1 MILDNKL
8 SNKEIIVLD
17 GATGSEIA
25 RLGAAMNSSAWCGVA
40 NKTHPDI
47 VRQVHEEYIRAG
59 ADVVT
64 ANTFSTSR
72 HVLASAGLADE
83 TVSINARAVELARE
97 AVNNVSPERPIAVA
111 GSMSNMIA
119 WIPGTVSPDLRF
131 LPTPE
136 EEFNNYQEVAQILA
150 KSGVDLILMEMMRD
164 IDRSSLAI
172 SAAVETGLPV
182 WIGTSCTLRDDG
194 SASVW
199 NQHSEEP
206 ATRLSPDHIKSEDKS
221 YDTLIEAMLSFQP
234 QVMGVMHS
242 TIETT
247 NAGLQTLFEHWQG
260 PVMAYPE
267 TSSEVKKGI
276 SDQVEPAIFAEHCRD
291 WVESGVQ
298 IIGGCCGTTIEH
310 IRQMVDHL
318 PTRVGPRTSVI
329 NQESCE

>member
-1 MILDNKL
+1 MNMILDNKL

-72 HVLASAGLADE
+72 HILASAGLADE

-97 AVNNVSPERPIAVA
+97 AVHNVSSERPIAVA
-111 GSMSNMIA
+111 GSMSNMRA
-119 WIPGTVSPDLRF
+119 WIPGTVSPDPRF

-136 EEFNNYQEVAQILA
+136 EEFNNYQEVAQTLA
-150 KSGVDLILMEMMRD
+150 KSGVDLILMEMMTD
-164 IDRSSLAI
+164 IDRSSMAI

-182 WIGTSCTLRDDG
+182 WIGNSCTLRDDG

-206 ATRLSPDHIKSEDKS
+206 QRLSPDHIKSEDKS
-221 YDTLIEAMLSFQP
+221 YETLIEAMLSFQP

-267 TSSEVKKGI
+267 TFSEVKKGI

-310 IRQMVDHL
+310 IRSMVNEL
-318 PTRVGPRTSVI
+318 PDVVGIRR
-329 NQESCE
+329 

>member
-1 MILDNKL
+1 MNMILDNKL

-97 AVNNVSPERPIAVA
+97 AVHNISPERPIAVA
-111 GSMSNMIA
+111 GSMSNMRA
-119 WIPGTVSPDLRF
+119 WIPGTVSPDPRF

-136 EEFNNYQEVAQILA
+136 EEFNNYQEVAQTLA
-150 KSGVDLILMEMMRD
+150 KSGVDLILMEMMTD

-206 ATRLSPDHIKSEDKS
+206 ATRLSPDHLKSEDKS

-267 TSSEVKKGI
+267 TSSEVRKGI
-276 SDQVEPAIFAEHCRD
+276 SHKVEPAIFAAHCHD

-310 IRQMVDHL
+310 IRAMVNELRD
-318 PTRVGPRTSVI
+318 VI
-329 NQESCE
+329 GIRR

>member
-111 GSMSNMIA
+111 GSMSNMRA
-119 WIPGTVSPDLRF
+119 WIPGTVSPDPRF

-136 EEFNNYQEVAQILA
+136 EEFNNYQEVAQTLA
-150 KSGVDLILMEMMRD
+150 KSGVDLILMEMMTD
-164 IDRSSLAI
+164 IDRSSMAI

-206 ATRLSPDHIKSEDKS
+206 ATRLSPDHLKSEDKS

-267 TSSEVKKGI
+267 TSSEVRKGI
-276 SDQVEPAIFAEHCRD
+276 SDKVEPAIFAAHCHD

-298 IIGGCCGTTIEH
+298 IIGGCCGTTIKH
-310 IRQMVDHL
+310 IRAMVNEL
-318 PTRVGPRTSVI
+318 PDVI
-329 NQESCE
+329 GIRR

>member
-17 GATGSEIA
+17 GATGTEIA
-25 RLGAAMNSSAWCGVA
+25 RLGTAMNSSAWCGVA

-136 EEFNNYQEVAQILA
+136 EEFNNYREVAQTLA
-150 KSGVDLILMEMMRD
+150 KSGVDLILMEMMTD

-194 SASVW
+194 SPSVW
-199 NQHSEEP
+199 NQHSEES
-206 ATRLSPDHIKSEDKS
+206 ATRLSPDHLKSEDKS

-260 PVMAYPE
+260 PVMVYPE
-267 TSSEVKKGI
+267 TSSEVRKGI
-276 SDQVEPAIFAEHCRD
+276 SHKVEPAIFAAHCHD

-310 IRQMVDHL
+310 IRAMVNEL
-318 PTRVGPRTSVI
+318 PDVLGIRR
-329 NQESCE
+329 

>member
-1 MILDNKL
+1 MNMILDHKL

-47 VRQVHEEYIRAG
+47 VRQVHEEYIHAG

-83 TVSINARAVELARE
+83 TVSINERAVELARE
-97 AVNNVSPERPIAVA
+97 AVNNVSPNRPIAVA
-111 GSMSNMIA
+111 GSMSTNTA
-119 WIPGTVSPDLRF
+119 WVPGTVSPDPRF

-136 EEFNNYQEVAQILA
+136 EEFNNYQEVAQTLA
-150 KSGVDLILMEMMRD
+150 KSGVDLILMEMMTD
-164 IDRSSLAI
+164 IEHSSRVIA
-172 SAAVETGLPV
+172 AAVETGLPV
-182 WIGTSCTLRDDG
+182 WIGTSCSLLSDG
-194 SASVW
+194 SLSAW
-199 NQHSEEP
+199 NQHMEEP
-206 ATRLSPDHIKSEDKS
+206 ANRLSPDHVEKSNRS
-221 YDTLIEAMLSFQP
+221 YASLIEAMMSFNP

-242 TIETT
+242 TVDTT
-247 NAGLQTLFEHWQG
+247 DPGITALFEHWQG

-267 TSSEVKKGI
+267 TFSEVKKGI

-310 IRQMVDHL
+310 IRSMVNEL
-318 PTRVGPRTSVI
+318 PDVVGIRR
-329 NQESCE
+329 

>member
-1 MILDNKL
+1 MNMILDNKL
-8 SNKEIIVLD
+8 SSKEIIVLD

-97 AVNNVSPERPIAVA
+97 AVHNVSPKRPIAVA
-111 GSMSNMIA
+111 GSMSNMRA
-119 WIPGTVSPDLRF
+119 WIPGTVSPDPRF

-136 EEFNNYQEVAQILA
+136 EEFNNYQEVAQTLA
-150 KSGVDLILMEMMRD
+150 KSGVDLILMEMMTD
-164 IDRSSLAI
+164 IDRSSMAI

-182 WIGTSCTLRDDG
+182 WIGNSCTLRDDG

-206 ATRLSPDHIKSEDKS
+206 QRLSPDHIKSEDKS
-221 YDTLIEAMLSFQP
+221 YETLIEAMLSFQP

-267 TSSEVKKGI
+267 TSSEVRKGI
-276 SDQVEPAIFAEHCRD
+276 SDKVEPEIFAAHCHD

-310 IRQMVDHL
+310 IRAMVNEL
-318 PTRVGPRTSVI
+318 PDVI
-329 NQESCE
+329 GIRR

>member
-8 SNKEIIVLD
+8 SNKEVIVLD

-47 VRQVHEEYIRAG
+47 VREVHEEYIRAG

-72 HVLASAGLADE
+72 HILASAGLADE
-83 TVSINARAVELARE
+83 TVSINTRAVELARE
-97 AVNNVSPERPIAVA
+97 AVHNVSPERPIAVA
-111 GSMSNMIA
+111 GSMSTMRA
-119 WIPGTVSPDLRF
+119 WIPGTVSPDPRF

-136 EEFNNYQEVAQILA
+136 EEFNNYQEVAHTLA
-150 KSGVDLILMEMMRD
+150 KSGVDLILMEMMSD

-172 SAAVETGLPV
+172 SAAMETGLPV
-182 WIGTSCTLRDDG
+182 WIGTSCTLSDDG
-194 SASVW
+194 SVSAW

-206 ATRLSPDHIKSEDKS
+206 ATRLSPDHLRAEDKS
-221 YDTLIEAMLSFQP
+221 YDTLIEAMLPFHP

-242 TIETT
+242 TLETT
-247 NAGLQTLFEHWQG
+247 NAGLQTLYEHWQG
-260 PVMAYPE
+260 PIMAYPE
-267 TSSEVKKGI
+267 TSSEVRKGI
-276 SDQVEPAIFAEHCRD
+276 SEQVEPSSFASHCHD
-291 WVESGVQ
+291 WVDSGVQ

-310 IRQMVDHL
+310 IRTMVDEL
-318 PTRVGPRTSVI
+318 SDVLSPRR
-329 NQESCE
+329 

>member
-72 HVLASAGLADE
+72 HILASAGLADE
-83 TVSINARAVELARE
+83 TVSINTRAVELARE
-97 AVNNVSPERPIAVA
+97 AAHNVSPERPIAVA
-111 GSMSNMIA
+111 GSMSNMVA
-119 WIPGTVSPDLRF
+119 WVPGTVSPDPQF

-136 EEFNNYQEVAQILA
+136 EEFNNYQEVAQTLA
-150 KSGVDLILMEMMRD
+150 KSGVDLIIMEMMRD

-206 ATRLSPDHIKSEDKS
+206 AIRLSPDHLKSEDKS
-221 YDTLIEAMLSFQP
+221 YDALIEAMLSFQP

-267 TSSEVKKGI
+267 TSSEVRKGI
-276 SDQVEPAIFAEHCRD
+276 SEEVEPAIFAAHCHD

-310 IRQMVDHL
+310 IRAMVNEL
-318 PTRVGPRTSVI
+318 PDTIGARR
-329 NQESCE
+329 

>member
-1 MILDNKL
+1 
-8 SNKEIIVLD
+8 
-17 GATGSEIA
+17 
-25 RLGAAMNSSAWCGVA
+25 MNSSAWCGVA

-64 ANTFSTSR
+64 ANTFSPSR

-83 TVSINARAVELARE
+83 TVSINARAVGLARE
-97 AVNNVSPERPIAVA
+97 AVHNVSPERPIAVA
-111 GSMSNMIA
+111 GSMSNMRA
-119 WIPGTVSPDLRF
+119 WIPGTVSPDPRF

-136 EEFNNYQEVAQILA
+136 EEFNNYQEVAQTLA
-150 KSGVDLILMEMMRD
+150 NSGVDLILMEMMTD
-164 IDRSSLAI
+164 IDRSSMAI

-182 WIGTSCTLRDDG
+182 WIGNSCTLRDDG

-199 NQHSEEP
+199 NPHSEEP
-206 ATRLSPDHIKSEDKS
+206 QRLSPDHIKSEDKS
-221 YDTLIEAMLSFQP
+221 YETLIEAMLSFQP

-267 TSSEVKKGI
+267 TSSEVKNGI
-276 SDQVEPAIFAEHCRD
+276 SDQVEPAIFAEHCHE
-291 WVESGVQ
+291 WVENGVQ

-310 IRQMVDHL
+310 IRAMVDEL
-318 PTRVGPRTSVI
+318 QDVI
-329 NQESCE
+329 GIRR

>member
-8 SNKEIIVLD
+8 NNKEIIVLD

-47 VRQVHEEYIRAG
+47 VRHVHEEYIRAG
-59 ADVVT
+59 ADVIT

-72 HVLASAGLADE
+72 HVLAGAGLAEE

-111 GSMSNMIA
+111 GSMSNMLA
-119 WIPGTVSPDLRF
+119 WIPGTVSPDPRF

-136 EEFNNYQEVAQILA
+136 EEFNNYQEVAQTLA
-150 KSGVDLILMEMMRD
+150 KSGVDLILMEMMTD

-182 WIGTSCTLRDDG
+182 WIGTSCTLLDDG
-194 SASVW
+194 RLSVW

-206 ATRLSPDHIKSEDKS
+206 ATRISPDHLKPEDKS
-221 YDTLIEAMLSFQP
+221 YNTLIEAMLSFQP

-247 NAGLQTLFEHWQG
+247 NTGLQTLFEHWQG

-267 TSSEVKKGI
+267 TYSEVRKGI
-276 SDQVEPAIFAEHCRD
+276 SNKVEPANFAAHCHD

-310 IRQMVDHL
+310 IRAMVNEL
-318 PTRVGPRTSVI
+318 PDVI
-329 NQESCE
+329 GIRR

>member
-111 GSMSNMIA
+111 GSMSNMRA
-119 WIPGTVSPDLRF
+119 WIPGTVSPDPRF

-136 EEFNNYQEVAQILA
+136 EEFNNYQEVAQTLA
-150 KSGVDLILMEMMRD
+150 KSGVDLILMEMMTD
-164 IDRSSLAI
+164 IDRSSMAI

-182 WIGTSCTLRDDG
+182 WIGNSCTLRDDG

-206 ATRLSPDHIKSEDKS
+206 ATRLSPDHLKSEDKS

-267 TSSEVKKGI
+267 TSSEVRKGI
-276 SDQVEPAIFAEHCRD
+276 SHKVEPAIFAAHCHD

-310 IRQMVDHL
+310 IRAMVNEL
-318 PTRVGPRTSVI
+318 PDVI
-329 NQESCE
+329 GIRR

>member
-25 RLGAAMNSSAWCGVA
+25 RLGAEMNSSAWCGVA

-47 VRQVHEEYIRAG
+47 VRQVHEEYIHAG
-59 ADVVT
+59 ADIVT

-72 HVLASAGLADE
+72 HILASAGLADE
-83 TVSINARAVELARE
+83 TVSINTRAVELARE
-97 AVNNVSPERPIAVA
+97 AVHNVSPERPIAVA
-111 GSMSNMIA
+111 GSMSTMRA
-119 WIPGTVSPDLRF
+119 WVPGTVSPDPRF
-131 LPTPE
+131 LPTSE
-136 EEFNNYQEVAQILA
+136 EEFNNYQEVAHTLA
-150 KSGVDLILMEMMRD
+150 KSGVDLILMEMMSD

-172 SAAVETGLPV
+172 SAAMETGLPV
-182 WIGTSCTLRDDG
+182 WIGTSCTLSDDG
-194 SASVW
+194 SVSAW

-206 ATRLSPDHIKSEDKS
+206 ATRLSPDHLRAEDKS
-221 YDTLIEAMLSFQP
+221 YDTLIEAMLPFQP

-247 NAGLQTLFEHWQG
+247 NAGLQTLYEHWQG
-260 PVMAYPE
+260 PIMAYPE
-267 TSSEVKKGI
+267 TSSEVRKGI
-276 SDQVEPAIFAEHCRD
+276 SEQVEPSSFASHCHD

-310 IRQMVDHL
+310 IRTMVDEL
-318 PTRVGPRTSVI
+318 SDVISPRR
-329 NQESCE
+329 